1 MIPLLTSNIHHFYR
15 RMFSAL
21 CDCLENASPLVH
33 AICLG
38 LDPVQGMSKNNQLSC
53 ISPLD
58 KKKKERKKKK
68 ACAPLNLIKR

>member
-1 MIPLLTSNIHHFYR
+1 
-15 RMFSAL
+15 MFSAL

-58 KKKKERKKKK
+58 KKKKKERKKKK
-68 ACAPLNLIKR
+68 HVPS